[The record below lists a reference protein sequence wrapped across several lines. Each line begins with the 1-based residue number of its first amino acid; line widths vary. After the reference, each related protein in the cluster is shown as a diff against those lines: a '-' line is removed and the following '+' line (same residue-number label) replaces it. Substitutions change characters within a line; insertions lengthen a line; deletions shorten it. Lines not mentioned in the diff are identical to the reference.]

1 MRGPE
6 GENVRVGEG
15 AVKSVEVRYTP
26 TAADFREAFAT
37 WARRTVAGRRARRGT
52 YVMAAGA
59 TAGAG
64 LLAVVGG
71 VALLP
76 AAVLV
81 VLALLVVLAQSR
93 VRVRRVMRRVAD
105 KGEFRVVLDDYG
117 VVVSTAVA
125 VTELGWPDQCYHL
138 ETPGMFLLL
147 GGSEETGVLTML
159 PKRGTEDVRRLRELI
174 DRHTAVLVPG

>member
-1 MRGPE
+1 MT
-6 GENVRVGEG
+6 
-15 AVKSVEVRYTP
+15 SVEVRYTP
-26 TAADFREAFAT
+26 TAADFREAFAA
-37 WARRTVAGRRARRGT
+37 WARRTVAGRRARRAT

-76 AAVLV
+76 AVLLAVF
-81 VLALLVVLAQSR
+81 ALLVVLALPGL
-93 VRVRRVMRRVAD
+93 RVRRVMRVVAD

-117 VVVSTAVA
+117 VVVSTAA
-125 VTELGWPDQCYHL
+125 SVTELGWPDQCYHL

-147 GGSEETGVLTML
+147 GGSEETGVVTML
-159 PKRGTEDVRRLRELI
+159 PKRGTEDVRRLGELI
-174 DRHTAVLVPG
+174 DRHAAALVLD